1 MPISQICPRDEFR
14 HAYEAYAAYLG
25 EIYEDV
31 VVSSIDL
38 LKNCVANG
46 RSVRL
51 LSNVAVAVENCDVE
65 VISGRYMYRHDFI
78 KVLPL
83 DFELVLF

>member
-1 MPISQICPRDEFR
+1 
-14 HAYEAYAAYLG
+14 
-25 EIYEDV
+25 
-31 VVSSIDL
+31 
-38 LKNCVANG
+38 
-46 RSVRL
+46 